1 MLSEDNKFSVLE
13 EFKVGEMKKLILH
26 ESPKA
31 VSEEVFYRSNNDP
44 IFLQSF
50 SGSLTLVNFWATWC
64 APCLNE
70 MPSLS
75 NLQKLKGDK
84 NFKVV
89 TIATMRNSPKSIE
102 NFFDKMS
109 IVNLTKY
116 QDPKGK
122 LARSLKI
129 AGLPLTILLNKDN
142 KEVARFIG
150 DADWSSPQ
158 ALKLI
163 EKAIEVRQRYHM
175 QLYDEG
181 SIHDTDCNRA
191 LTEQETRRLHNQWMN
206 DVTSWM
212 NNECL
217 LQYTELMDQLKQ
229 RKYDAGRHR
238 ISQAAQHLKKQ
249 RFNKVL
255 NDIAVKKQVFM
266 RFVQYPNIWQ
276 PSGIHLFLDVLQE
289 LKNRSMEA
297 R

>member
-1 MLSEDNKFSVLE
+1 MKLPFRGVKNFLTLIVLYTAFSFCANTVLSEDNKFSVLE

-129 AGLPLTILLNKDN
+129 AGLPLTILLNKEN

-163 EKAIEVRQRYHM
+163 EKAIEVDFKS
-175 QLYDEG
+175 L
-181 SIHDTDCNRA
+181 
-191 LTEQETRRLHNQWMN
+191 
-206 DVTSWM
+206 
-212 NNECL
+212 NN
-217 LQYTELMDQLKQ
+217 
-229 RKYDAGRHR
+229 
-238 ISQAAQHLKKQ
+238 
-249 RFNKVL
+249 
-255 NDIAVKKQVFM
+255 
-266 RFVQYPNIWQ
+266 
-276 PSGIHLFLDVLQE
+276 
-289 LKNRSMEA
+289 
-297 R
+297 

>member
-1 MLSEDNKFSVLE
+1 MKLPFRGVKNFLTLVVLYTAFSFCANTVLSEDNKFSVLE

-64 APCLNE
+64 APCLDE

-163 EKAIEVRQRYHM
+163 EKAIEV
-175 QLYDEG
+175 DFK
-181 SIHDTDCNRA
+181 S
-191 LTEQETRRLHNQWMN
+191 
-206 DVTSWM
+206 
-212 NNECL
+212 
-217 LQYTELMDQLKQ
+217 
-229 RKYDAGRHR
+229 
-238 ISQAAQHLKKQ
+238 
-249 RFNKVL
+249 
-255 NDIAVKKQVFM
+255 
-266 RFVQYPNIWQ
+266 
-276 PSGIHLFLDVLQE
+276 
-289 LKNRSMEA
+289 LKN
-297 R
+297 

>member
-1 MLSEDNKFSVLE
+1 MKLPFRGVKKFLTLIVLYTAFSFCANTVLSEDNKFSVLE

-64 APCLNE
+64 APCLDE

-163 EKAIEVRQRYHM
+163 EKAIEV
-175 QLYDEG
+175 DFK
-181 SIHDTDCNRA
+181 S
-191 LTEQETRRLHNQWMN
+191 
-206 DVTSWM
+206 
-212 NNECL
+212 
-217 LQYTELMDQLKQ
+217 
-229 RKYDAGRHR
+229 
-238 ISQAAQHLKKQ
+238 
-249 RFNKVL
+249 
-255 NDIAVKKQVFM
+255 
-266 RFVQYPNIWQ
+266 
-276 PSGIHLFLDVLQE
+276 
-289 LKNRSMEA
+289 LKN
-297 R
+297 

>member
-1 MLSEDNKFSVLE
+1 MKLPFRGVKNFLTLVVLYTAFSFCANTVLSEDNKFSVLE

-64 APCLNE
+64 APCLDE

-163 EKAIEVRQRYHM
+163 EKAIEVDFKS
-175 QLYDEG
+175 L
-181 SIHDTDCNRA
+181 
-191 LTEQETRRLHNQWMN
+191 
-206 DVTSWM
+206 
-212 NNECL
+212 NN
-217 LQYTELMDQLKQ
+217 
-229 RKYDAGRHR
+229 
-238 ISQAAQHLKKQ
+238 
-249 RFNKVL
+249 
-255 NDIAVKKQVFM
+255 
-266 RFVQYPNIWQ
+266 
-276 PSGIHLFLDVLQE
+276 
-289 LKNRSMEA
+289 
-297 R
+297 

>member
-1 MLSEDNKFSVLE
+1 MLEDFFDMKLPFRGVKNFLTLIVLYTAFSFCANTVLSEDNKFSVLE

-64 APCLNE
+64 APCLDE

-163 EKAIEVRQRYHM
+163 EKAIEVDFKS
-175 QLYDEG
+175 L
-181 SIHDTDCNRA
+181 
-191 LTEQETRRLHNQWMN
+191 
-206 DVTSWM
+206 
-212 NNECL
+212 NN
-217 LQYTELMDQLKQ
+217 
-229 RKYDAGRHR
+229 
-238 ISQAAQHLKKQ
+238 
-249 RFNKVL
+249 
-255 NDIAVKKQVFM
+255 
-266 RFVQYPNIWQ
+266 
-276 PSGIHLFLDVLQE
+276 
-289 LKNRSMEA
+289 
-297 R
+297 

>member
-1 MLSEDNKFSVLE
+1 MKLPFRGVKNFLTLIVLYTAFSFCANTVLSEDNKFSVLE

-163 EKAIEVRQRYHM
+163 EKAIEVDFKS
-175 QLYDEG
+175 L
-181 SIHDTDCNRA
+181 
-191 LTEQETRRLHNQWMN
+191 
-206 DVTSWM
+206 
-212 NNECL
+212 NN
-217 LQYTELMDQLKQ
+217 
-229 RKYDAGRHR
+229 
-238 ISQAAQHLKKQ
+238 
-249 RFNKVL
+249 
-255 NDIAVKKQVFM
+255 
-266 RFVQYPNIWQ
+266 
-276 PSGIHLFLDVLQE
+276 
-289 LKNRSMEA
+289 
-297 R
+297 

>member
-1 MLSEDNKFSVLE
+1 MKLPFRGVKKFLTLIVLYTAFSFCANTVLSEDNKFSVLE

-26 ESPKA
+26 ENPKA
-31 VSEEVFYRSNNDP
+31 VSEEVFYRSNNNP

-64 APCLNE
+64 APCLDE

-163 EKAIEVRQRYHM
+163 EKAIEV
-175 QLYDEG
+175 DFK
-181 SIHDTDCNRA
+181 S
-191 LTEQETRRLHNQWMN
+191 
-206 DVTSWM
+206 
-212 NNECL
+212 
-217 LQYTELMDQLKQ
+217 
-229 RKYDAGRHR
+229 
-238 ISQAAQHLKKQ
+238 
-249 RFNKVL
+249 
-255 NDIAVKKQVFM
+255 
-266 RFVQYPNIWQ
+266 
-276 PSGIHLFLDVLQE
+276 
-289 LKNRSMEA
+289 LKN
-297 R
+297 